1 MSYKGNSLA
10 NLSPENKEF
19 YEKALIKRL
28 TPELVY
34 YKFAQKKPMPKRSG
48 QTISLRKFNA
58 LKPAT
63 TPLVEGETPAGSKLT
78 MTEIKA
84 TVKQYGDFITISDV
98 VDMTGIDPVLTEG
111 AEVLGEQ
118 AGLTLDTLTR
128 DVIIKGT
135 TVIRPS
141 GRATKDAITKD
152 DKLTFTDVKKA
163 VRILKNSNVKK
174 IDGYYVGVID
184 PDTSYDLQEDKM
196 FIDVSKYNGGQKLID
211 GEIGKMAGVR
221 FIETTNVNNQANTSG
236 VQVHDT
242 IIFGKDA
249 YGTVEL
255 EGKKSK
261 PEIIIKPMGSSGT
274 EDPLNQRGSEG
285 WKALNAFVR
294 INEEAIVRIEHACSE

>member
-1 MSYKGNSLA
+1 MTYKGN
-10 NLSPENKEF
+10 NLSNLTPENKEF

-34 YKFAQKKPMPKRSG
+34 YKFAQKKPMPRRAG

-84 TVKQYGDFITISDV
+84 TVKQYGDFITVTDV

-111 AEVLGEQ
+111 AEILGEQ
-118 AGLTLDTLTR
+118 AGLTLDTINR
-128 DVIIKGT
+128 DVVIKGT
-135 TVIRPS
+135 NVL
-141 GRATKDAITKD
+141 RAAGKASRDSITAT
-152 DKLTFTDVKKA
+152 DKLTFSDVKKA
-163 VRILKNSNVKK
+163 VRVLKNANVKK

-221 FIETTNVNNQANTSG
+221 FIETTNVNVTENSSSIK
-236 VQVHDT
+236 VHDT

-261 PEIIIKPMGSSGT
+261 PEIIIKQMGSAGT
-274 EDPLNQRGSEG
+274 EDPLDQRGTEG
-285 WKALNAFVR
+285 WKALTTFVR